1 MYIYYMG
8 LYKIIL
14 FNNSAQA
21 QASPKRFGFLFEY
34 CNQKIVKKFISDLY
48 YFINIDYLNYSIKKD
63 RLARKFRERHTTI
76 TIRVVRVGSRNR

>member
-34 CNQKIVKKFISDLY
+34 CNQKIVKKFISD
-48 YFINIDYLNYSIKKD
+48 F
-63 RLARKFRERHTTI
+63 
-76 TIRVVRVGSRNR
+76 